1 MTIPLALSQT
11 AINFTYLV
19 AAVLLIVGIRR
30 LSAPPTARSGNV
42 IAAAGMTIAIVF
54 TFLDPDVDSY
64 WLIVAGMAVGTV
76 IGVTSARLVKMTAI
90 PQMVALFNGV
100 GGGAAALIAAAEF
113 HRLAP
118 AAGHL
123 SGDSVGAMLFSA
135 LIGSISFAG
144 SLVAFGKLQE
154 LLPGRPLVFGAQQ
167 VLNATLFAA
176 LIAFGIVAGATEAGL
191 WMVLLLIGAL
201 LFGVLLVLPIGGA
214 DMPVVISLLNAFT
227 GLAAASAG
235 FVLENTAL
243 IIGGTLVGA
252 SGTLLTILMG
262 RAMNRSLANVLFSAF
277 GSAPAGAAAAA
288 PTNADGKS
296 YREITAEDAAVML
309 AYANRVVI
317 VPGYGLAV
325 AQAQHAVRE
334 LADLLEKRGVDVKYA
349 IHPVA
354 GRMPGHMNV
363 LLAEANVPYPQ
374 LFDMEDIN
382 PEFPQTD
389 VALVIGANDVTNP
402 AARTVPESPIY
413 GMPILNVDEAANI
426 VVLKRSM
433 NPGFAGIDN
442 DLYYEPKTAMLFG
455 DAKSSV
461 EKLIAGVKAA

>member
-1 MTIPLALSQT
+1 MTTPLALSQT

-42 IAAAGMTIAIVF
+42 IAAIGMTIAIVF
-54 TFLDPDVDSY
+54 TLLDRDIDKY
-64 WLIVAGMAVGTV
+64 WLIAAGTAVGTV
-76 IGVTSARLVKMTAI
+76 VGVASARLVKMTAI

-100 GGGAAALIAAAEF
+100 GGGAAALVATSEF

-118 AAGHL
+118 ASGHL
-123 SGDSVGAMLFSA
+123 AGDDIGAMLFSA
-135 LIGSISFAG
+135 LIGSVSFAG
-144 SLVAFGKLQE
+144 SLVAFAKLQE
-154 LLPGRPLVFGAQQ
+154 LLPGRPIVFAGQQ
-167 VLNATLFAA
+167 AANAALFAA
-176 LIAFGIVAGATEAGL
+176 IVACGALAGATENGV
-191 WMVLLLIGAL
+191 WMVLLLVGAL
-201 LFGVLLVLPIGGA
+201 LFGMLLVLPIGGA

-227 GLAAASAG
+227 GLAAASTG

-262 RAMNRSLANVLFSAF
+262 RAMNRSLANVLFGAF
-277 GSAPAGAAAAA
+277 GAAPAGGAALAAS
-288 PTNADGKS
+288 TDGKS

-382 PEFPQTD
+382 PEFPRTD

-402 AARTVPESPIY
+402 AARSAPESPIY
-413 GMPILNVDEAANI
+413 GMPILNVDEAANV

-433 NPGFAGIDN
+433 SPGFAGIDN
-442 DLYYEPKTAMLFG
+442 ELYYNPKTAMLFG

-461 EKLIAGVKAA
+461 EKLVAGVKAA

>member
-42 IAAAGMTIAIVF
+42 IAAVGMTIAIVF
-54 TFLDPDVDSY
+54 TFLDPDIDKY
-64 WLIVAGMAVGTV
+64 WLIAAGMAVGTV
-76 IGVTSARLVKMTAI
+76 VGVASARLVKMTAI

-100 GGGAAALIAAAEF
+100 GGGAAALVAASEF

-118 AAGHL
+118 AGGHL
-123 SGDSVGAMLFSA
+123 AGDDVGAMLFSA

-144 SLVAFGKLQE
+144 SLVAFAKLQE
-154 LLPGRPLVFGAQQ
+154 LLPGRPIVFGAQQ
-167 VLNATLFAA
+167 AANAAVFAA
-176 LIAFGIVAGATEAGL
+176 VVACGALAGATEDGL
-191 WMVLLLIGAL
+191 WMVLLLVGAL
-201 LFGVLLVLPIGGA
+201 LFGMLLVLPIGGA

-227 GLAAASAG
+227 GLAAASTG

-262 RAMNRSLANVLFSAF
+262 RAMNRSLANVLFGAF
-277 GSAPAGAAAAA
+277 GAA
-288 PTNADGKS
+288 PTGGAAMATSTEGKS

-382 PEFPQTD
+382 PEFPSTD

-402 AARTVPESPIY
+402 AARSVPESPIY
-413 GMPILNVDEAANI
+413 GMPILNVDEAANV

-433 NPGFAGIDN
+433 SPGFAGIDN
-442 DLYYEPKTAMLFG
+442 ELYYNPKTAMLFG

-461 EKLIAGVKAA
+461 EKLVAGVKAA

>member
-1 MTIPLALSQT
+1 MTLAVSQT
-11 AINFTYLV
+11 TINLAYL
-19 AAVLLIVGIRR
+19 AASVCLIVGIKR
-30 LSAPPTARSGNV
+30 LSSPATARSGNV
-42 IAAAGMTIAIVF
+42 VAAVGMAVAIVF

-64 WLIVAGMAVGTV
+64 WLIVVGMAVGTV
-76 IGVTSARLVKMTAI
+76 IGVASARMVRMTAM

-118 AAGHL
+118 PAGAVL
-123 SGDSVGAMLFSA
+123 PEWLGAILFSA
-135 LIGSISFAG
+135 LIGSISFSG

-154 LLPGRPLVFGAQQ
+154 VLPGRPLVFPGQQ
-167 VLNATLFAA
+167 LVNAVLFAA
-176 LIAFGIVAGATEAGL
+176 LLALGVLAGSTEAGI
-191 WMVLLLIGAL
+191 WVVLLLAGAL

-252 SGTLLTILMG
+252 SGTLLTVLMG
-262 RAMNRSLANVLFSAF
+262 RAMNRSLANVLFGAF
-277 GSAPAGAAAAA
+277 GAPAAVGAAEAAS
-288 PTNADGKS
+288 ADGKS
-296 YREITAEDAAVML
+296 YREVDAEDCAVML
-309 AYANRVVI
+309 AYASRVVI

-325 AQAQHAVRE
+325 AQAQHNVRE
-334 LADLLEKRGVDVKYA
+334 LADLLERRGVQVTYG

-374 LFDMEDIN
+374 LRDMEEVN
-382 PEFPQTD
+382 PDFPRTD

-402 AARTVPESPIY
+402 AARDNPESPLY
-413 GMPILNVDEAANI
+413 GMPILNVDQAANV

-433 NPGFAGIDN
+433 SPGFAGIDN
-442 DLYYEPKTAMLFG
+442 DLFYRPNTAMLFG

-461 EKLIAGVKAA
+461 ERLVAAVKAA

>member
-1 MTIPLALSQT
+1 MTTPLALSQT

-42 IAAAGMTIAIVF
+42 IAAIGMTIAIVF
-54 TFLDPDVDSY
+54 TLLDRDIDKY
-64 WLIVAGMAVGTV
+64 WLIAAGTAVGTV
-76 IGVTSARLVKMTAI
+76 VGVASARLVKMTAI

-100 GGGAAALIAAAEF
+100 GGGAAALVATSEF

-118 AAGHL
+118 ASGHL
-123 SGDSVGAMLFSA
+123 AGDDIGAMLFSA
-135 LIGSISFAG
+135 LIGSVSFAG
-144 SLVAFGKLQE
+144 SLVAFAKLQE
-154 LLPGRPLVFGAQQ
+154 LLPGRPIVFAGQQ
-167 VLNATLFAA
+167 AANAALFAA
-176 LIAFGIVAGATEAGL
+176 IVACGALAGATENGV
-191 WMVLLLIGAL
+191 WMVLLLVGAL
-201 LFGVLLVLPIGGA
+201 LFGMLLVLPIGGA

-227 GLAAASAG
+227 GLAAASTG

-262 RAMNRSLANVLFSAF
+262 RAMNRSLANVLFGAF
-277 GSAPAGAAAAA
+277 GAAPAGGAALAAS
-288 PTNADGKS
+288 TDGKS

-382 PEFPQTD
+382 PEFPRTD

-402 AARTVPESPIY
+402 AARSAPESPIY
-413 GMPILNVDEAANI
+413 GMPILNVDEAANV

-442 DLYYEPKTAMLFG
+442 DLYYNPKTAMLFG

-461 EKLIAGVKAA
+461 EKLVAGVKAA